1 MHNPAYESTPWL
13 GRTCHRKSLLR
24 KKVTLKVRE
33 ASDPTQCTTGF
44 EVDVLNVICRKAPS
58 IQDVVLTPTGPR
70 MLSIVTKHPKSR
82 PSTTSCRNMI
92 QFQDK
97 QPTIV
102 ASATTRCSWWRCK
115 WQLESRANQPLKPPS
130 PLHAP
135 RSSFWIQ
142 CAQLVALHFP
152 QVLWCCPHQ
161 CKSCPWCAKCFPDDP
176 TSRISTQSAKPQ
188 SCWRSVSCPTIPL
201 CQ

>member
-115 WQLESRANQPLKPPS
+115 WQLESRANQPLKPTVS
-130 PLHAP
+130 
-135 RSSFWIQ
+135 
-142 CAQLVALHFP
+142 
-152 QVLWCCPHQ
+152 
-161 CKSCPWCAKCFPDDP
+161 
-176 TSRISTQSAKPQ
+176 TSRSKELFLDSMRTAGRPAFPSSTVVLSTPM
-188 SCWRSVSCPTIPL
+188 
-201 CQ
+201 